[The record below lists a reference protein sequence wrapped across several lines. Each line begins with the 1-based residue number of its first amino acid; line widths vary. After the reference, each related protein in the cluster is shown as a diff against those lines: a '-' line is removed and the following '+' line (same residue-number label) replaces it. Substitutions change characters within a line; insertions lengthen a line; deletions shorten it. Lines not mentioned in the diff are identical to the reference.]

1 MIWFLVLLIIA
12 SIAFNGVFG
21 YATWNLLKK
30 NEVAEDHIIRSYFE
44 AKRALD
50 DMRAIDNMEMFE
62 KDDDVGQVFSQMV
75 QIVEDYTQFLGVEEG
90 EVTEEIE

>member
-1 MIWFLVLLIIA
+1 MIWFLVLLFIA
-12 SIAFNGVFG
+12 SIAFNGVLG

-30 NEVAEDHIIRSYFE
+30 NEIAEDFIIQSYFE

-75 QIVEDYTQFLGVEEG
+75 QIIEDYTQFLGVEEG
-90 EVTEEIE
+90 TEEIE